1 MLSTAIPS
9 QIWAYR
15 PRAAA
20 QQLRL
25 YEELFLR
32 GVLDERLRELVRLR
46 IAAINDCDACKVA
59 RKSDHV
65 AEDEIRCLS
74 SDNERLTD
82 RERAALRF
90 AELFATDHFA
100 VDDDVFARLAQHLTT
115 EEIVELGLFAALM
128 LGNGRLAYV
137 MQAADTEREPVIHYP
152 EST

>member
-1 MLSTAIPS
+1 MLSSSIPS

-46 IAAINDCDACKVA
+46 IAAVNDCDVCKVA

-65 AEDEIRCLS
+65 TEDEIAWLS
-74 SDNERLTD
+74 SDNERFTD
-82 RERAALRF
+82 REQAALRF

-115 EEIVELGLFAALM
+115 EEIVELGLFTALM
-128 LGNGRLAYV
+128 LGYGRLAYV
-137 MQAADTEREPVIHYP
+137 MQA
-152 EST
+152 